1 MIYSAFKC
9 WDSSTDSSINIY
21 NWPLRSDNCRD
32 RRSAPLL
39 SREGG
44 PSPSTPVISWE
55 KLWRRNNNNIERVL
69 STLVF
74 SVQWGVWRVWG
85 VTSPGSTCGQSDGEI
100 ERHHAPLSAPAF
112 YTISVWPGEFLV
124 RLRYEEI
131 PVTCCVNFLLIFI
144 KYLARK

>member
-1 MIYSAFKC
+1 M
-9 WDSSTDSSINIY
+9 
-21 NWPLRSDNCRD
+21 
-32 RRSAPLL
+32 
-39 SREGG
+39 
-44 PSPSTPVISWE
+44 
-55 KLWRRNNNNIERVL
+55 
-69 STLVF
+69 
-74 SVQWGVWRVWG
+74 
-85 VTSPGSTCGQSDGEI
+85 TSPGSTCGQSDGEI